1 MVFCLT
7 WFISTY
13 MHVIICSQHTVLNT
27 FIYELCRAKRGNS
40 KPSLKIGTA
49 NAICWNSLGLFRD
62 YGLNYIFF
70 SNKTFLFF
78 KIESWNFQ
86 HLFEKEFHE
95 TSQNFNSI
103 RQRIQNMEVEIVWM
117 SWNFVR
123 FHEILFQTD
132 AENFS
137 FLYWKQK
144 SFIPKEYIIL
154 AVVSK

>member
-1 MVFCLT
+1 MPIRDKQNSFQHFRMHLSW
-7 WFISTY
+7 WFIVGYLYWMPCQNLYWKLGQQS
-13 MHVIICSQHTVLNT
+13 
-27 FIYELCRAKRGNS
+27 
-40 KPSLKIGTA
+40 
-49 NAICWNSLGLFRD
+49 AICWNSLSLLETMA
-62 YGLNYIFF
+62 YFF

-103 RQRIQNMEVEIVWM
+103 REVIEKMETTIFWMSWM

-132 AENFS
+132 AESFS
-137 FLYWKQK
+137 FLSWKTK
-144 SFIPKEYIIL
+144 KFYT
-154 AVVSK
+154 